1 MRVEPLPRA
10 DKEISMNQTAPSRFI
25 PRKILVPLDF
35 SPSSDTA
42 LEVAADLAQHFQA
55 ALHLVHVVP
64 MLLMNTGGEFSY
76 GSQQFDDAALL
87 RTLTADAEQRI
98 APCVAAMVSRG
109 IETGSSI
116 EVGNDVP
123 GNIMIVIE
131 REHVDM
137 VVISTHGVSGWRPI
151 VFGSIAEKIVKL
163 VRCPLLL
170 LRSVSPDKPPQAP
183 RDSPNS

>member
-1 MRVEPLPRA
+1 MRVEPLARA
-10 DKEISMNQTAPSRFI
+10 SKEFSMNQAASPRFI

-35 SPSSDTA
+35 SPSSDAA
-42 LEVAADLAQHFQA
+42 LEVAADLGQHFQA

-87 RTLTADAEQRI
+87 RTLSADAERRM

-109 IETGSSI
+109 IEAGSSI

-123 GNIMIVIE
+123 GNLMIVVE

-151 VFGSIAEKIVKL
+151 VFGSIAEKVVKL

-170 LRSVSPDKPPQAP
+170 LRSVSPDQTSAG
-183 RDSPNS
+183 SS